1 MISRAIPYEGKE
13 PYIFLSY
20 CHKDAE
26 HVYPLLEQM
35 VRDGYRIWYDDGNHP
50 GDDWLE
56 NIAKHLDGC
65 SVCLAMI
72 SEQSSNSHNCKSEI
86 SEAIAWDKKLAAVLL
101 ENFKMS
107 LGMQLQLST
116 IHYVKRFEYPSQNL
130 LLQKVYETEGFQ
142 DCRSAPGSLT
152 MRENVSVEAENI
164 VMNSIRGQAIADFVV
179 TTGTRGSTIDQPVK
193 TELKMGDDQ
202 RKISAGALFKEKDSE
217 MGSVSVL
224 SPNMSGIPTKPPTMH
239 YDRSDEDDV
248 ATVFDCVA
256 NQVDT
261 DKEDETPTIMAAQ
274 EQDAI
279 LVRVST
285 GKAYPLVSD
294 LSRIGRSAKRCEVV
308 VADNSFIGNCH
319 AEIARFEDKYVLR
332 DMGSANGTYVN
343 GSRLKSEDNVSI
355 QDESVFI
362 LHNEAFILYV
372 GYHAKRIASDGGT
385 FYLRNVHSHGVKLI
399 LETPLLL
406 DRGHRWADG
415 TLDDPKVSRSG
426 KHAKIMIGEN
436 GLCLEDKCSTNGTK
450 LNGRNIKAMP
460 PQPIKVGDQIK
471 VGDTILEV
479 GIITL

>member
-65 SVCLAMI
+65 TVCLAMI

-86 SEAIAWDKKLAAVLL
+86 SEAIAWEKKLAAVLL

-116 IHYVKRFEYPSQNL
+116 IHYVKSFEYPSKNL
-130 LLQKVYETEGFQ
+130 LLQKLYETEGFHT
-142 DCRSAPGSLT
+142 CRSAPGSLS
-152 MRENVSVEAENI
+152 MREISSVEPENI
-164 VMNSIRGQAIADFVV
+164 ATNSIRGQAIAEFVA
-179 TTGTRGSTIDQPVK
+179 TTGKQAGVLDQPIK
-193 TELKMGDDQ
+193 AEPQMGEAE
-202 RKISAGALFKEKDSE
+202 RKISARAFFQKKDNNP
-217 MGSVSVL
+217 GPTSVFTPDTSDVP
-224 SPNMSGIPTKPPTMH
+224 SKPQATP
-239 YDRSDEDDV
+239 YAGSDEDDV
-248 ATVFDCVA
+248 ATVFDDVA
-256 NQVDT
+256 NQTDT
-261 DKEDETPTIMAAQ
+261 DGEDETPTIMATQ

-294 LSRIGRSAKRCEVV
+294 LSRIGRSTKRCEVV

-319 AEIARFEDKYVLR
+319 AEIARFEGKYVLR

-343 GSRLKSEDNVSI
+343 GSRLKSEDNISI
-355 QDESVFI
+355 QDESVFL
-362 LHNEAFILYV
+362 LHNEVFVLYV
-372 GYHAKRIASDGGT
+372 GYQAKRIASDGGT
-385 FYLRNVHSHGVKLI
+385 YYLRNVNSHGIKLI
-399 LETPLLL
+399 LETPFLL
-406 DRGHRWADG
+406 DRGHKWADG

-426 KHAKIMIGEN
+426 KHAKITVGEN